1 MSKFAGGMLGLLAII
16 ALTTTPLTSHGAA
29 DDPPAVKAAAAG
41 SQDALRKTIAAA
53 AKEGEISYW
62 DAVIQPST
70 NNALADGFRKYYGL
84 SSDFKVSYSLSST
97 GALVTR
103 VDQEFNAG
111 RVTIDVVGIASLPWV
126 HEKVRAGHIMKYDSP
141 HYPAY
146 KVAMEKGL
154 GLDGYFAFNGAY
166 LFVPMW
172 SSDKLDF
179 KGNSYKDV
187 LGAVPPGRLTIGDA
201 SKSVTYLATYM
212 AHRDVLGIDFFKK
225 LAEMKPVLALRS
237 ELIANQLVTGQ
248 YQLAWSGMPTRAYQF
263 NQKGGK
269 LKFILPKEG
278 VVLLPQAQFI
288 TAKAPHPNAAKLWLD
303 FVLSEE
309 GQKIVVNGEALISGR
324 SGFKSPLPEYAP
336 PIDSLNVIKMD
347 WAKIST
353 ADMNKARAE
362 WVGMF
367 NP

>member
-1 MSKFAGGMLGLLAII
+1 MTGFIRRLVLAISI
-16 ALTTTPLTSHGAA
+16 VVAPLAA
-29 DDPPAVKAAAAG
+29 QAAAEDPPAVKAAPDAAK
-41 SQDALRKTIAAA
+41 DALRKTIAAA
-53 AKEGEISYW
+53 AKEGDISYW

-70 NNALADGFRKYYGL
+70 NNALAAGFRKYYGL
-84 SSDFKVSYSLSST
+84 PDSFKVSYSLSAT

-103 VDQEFNAG
+103 VDQEFGAD

-141 HYPAY
+141 QYPAF
-146 KVAMEKGL
+146 KAAFEKGL

-172 SSDKLDF
+172 STDRMDF
-179 KGNSYKDV
+179 KGTSYKDV
-187 LGAVPPGRLTIGDA
+187 LGAVPAGRMTIGDA

-212 AHRDVLGIDFFKK
+212 AHREVLGVDFFKK
-225 LAEMKPVLALRS
+225 LAEMKPILALRS

-248 YQLAWSGMPTRAYQF
+248 YQLTWSGMPTRAYQF

-288 TAKAPHPNAAKLWLD
+288 TAKAPHPNAAKLWVD

-309 GQKIVVNGEALISGR
+309 GQRIVVNGEAMISGR

-336 PIDSLNVIKMD
+336 PIDSLNVLKVD
-347 WAKIST
+347 WSKIST

-362 WVGMF
+362 WVGIF

>member
-1 MSKFAGGMLGLLAII
+1 MLSVIRYAVFAVVIGGVSPCAW
-16 ALTTTPLTSHGAA
+16 AA
-29 DDPPAVKAAAAG
+29 EDSAAVKAAPEA
-41 SQDALRKTIAAA
+41 SREALRKTIAAA
-53 AKEGEISYW
+53 TKEGDISYW

-70 NNALADGFRKYYGL
+70 NNALAAAFRKHYGL
-84 SSDFKVSYSLSST
+84 PESFKVSYSLSAT

-103 VDQEFNAG
+103 VDQELSAG

-126 HEKVRAGHIMKYDSP
+126 HEKVRGGHVMQYASP
-141 HYPAY
+141 EYPAY
-146 KVAMEKGL
+146 KAAFEKGL

-166 LFVPMW
+166 IFVPMW
-172 SSDKLDF
+172 STDRMDF
-179 KGNSYKDV
+179 KGTSYKDV
-187 LGAVPPGRLTIGDA
+187 LGAVPAGRITVGDVGA
-201 SKSVTYLATYM
+201 SVTYLATYM
-212 AHRDVLGIDFFKK
+212 AQRDVLGIDFFKK
-225 LAEMKPVLALRS
+225 LAAMKPVLALRS

-269 LKFILPKEG
+269 LKFLLPKEG

-288 TAKAPHPNAAKLWLD
+288 TSKAPHPNAAKLWLD

-309 GQKIVVNGEALISGR
+309 GQRIIVNGEAMISGR

-353 ADMNKARAE
+353 ADMNKARSE
-362 WVGMF
+362 WTEMF

>member
-1 MSKFAGGMLGLLAII
+1 MSRSAAIVWLAATI
-16 ALTTTPLTSHGAA
+16 AFTGAPLTAHAAA

-41 SQDALRKTIAAA
+41 SQEALRKTIAAA

-70 NNALADGFRKYYGL
+70 NNALVEEFRKYYGL
-84 SSDFKVSYSLSST
+84 PSSFKVNYSLSAT

-103 VDQEFNAG
+103 VDQELNAG

-126 HEKVRAGHIMKYDSP
+126 HEKVRAGHVMKYDSP

-146 KVAMEKGL
+146 KAAMEKGL

-166 LFVPMW
+166 IFVPMW
-172 SSDKLDF
+172 SSDKLEF

-187 LGAVPPGRLTIGDA
+187 LGAVQPGRLTVGDA

-212 AHRDVLGIDFFKK
+212 AHRDLLGVDFFKK

-269 LKFILPKEG
+269 LKFLLPKEG

-309 GQKIVVNGEALISGR
+309 GQKIIVNGEALISGR
-324 SGFKSPLPEYAP
+324 SGFKSPLPDYAP

-362 WVGMF
+362 WVGIF

>member
-1 MSKFAGGMLGLLAII
+1 MSRFGILGLAAI
-16 ALTTTPLTSHGAA
+16 ASVAFAPLPARAAA
-29 DDPPAVKAAAAG
+29 DDPPAVKAAADK
-41 SQDALRKTIAAA
+41 DALRKTIAAA
-53 AKEGEISYW
+53 AKEGELSYW

-70 NNALADGFRKYYGL
+70 NNALVEGFRKYYGL
-84 SSDFKVSYSLSST
+84 PAGFKVNYSLSAT

-103 VDQEFNAG
+103 VDQELSAG

-126 HEKVRAGHIMKYDSP
+126 HEKVRANHVMKYDSP
-141 HYPAY
+141 QYPAY
-146 KVAMEKGL
+146 KAAFDKGL

-166 LFVPMW
+166 IFVPMW
-172 SSDKLDF
+172 SSDKFDL
-179 KGNSYKDV
+179 KGSSYKDV
-187 LGAVPPGRLTIGDA
+187 LGAVQPGRLTIGDA

-212 AHRDVLGIDFFKK
+212 AHRDLLGLDFFKK

-248 YQLAWSGMPTRAYQF
+248 YQLTWSGMPTRAYQF

-269 LKFILPKEG
+269 LKFMLPKEG

-288 TAKAPHPNAAKLWLD
+288 TAKAPHPNAAKLWVD
-303 FVLSEE
+303 YVLSEE
-309 GQKIVVNGEALISGR
+309 GQSIIVNGEAMISGR
-324 SGFKSPLPEYAP
+324 SGFKSPLPDFAP

-362 WVGMF
+362 WVGIF

>member
-1 MSKFAGGMLGLLAII
+1 MSKLAAILGLAATLV
-16 ALTTTPLTSHGAA
+16 LTSAPLATYGA

-41 SQDALRKTIAAA
+41 AQDALRKTIAQA

-70 NNALADGFRKYYGL
+70 NNALAEGFRKYYGL
-84 SSDFKVSYSLSST
+84 PSSFKVNYSLSAT

-103 VDQEFNAG
+103 VDQEFGAG

-126 HEKVRAGHIMKYDSP
+126 HEKVRAGHVMKYDSP
-141 HYPAY
+141 QYPAY
-146 KVAMEKGL
+146 KAAMEKGL

-179 KGNSYKDV
+179 KSSSYKDV
-187 LGAVPPGRLTIGDA
+187 LGAVQPGRLTIGDA

-212 AHRDVLGIDFFKK
+212 AHRDVLGIDFFKE
-225 LAEMKPVLALRS
+225 LAAMKPVLALRS
-237 ELIANQLVTGQ
+237 ELIASQLVTGQ
-248 YQLAWSGMPTRAYQF
+248 YQLTWSGMPTRAYQF

-353 ADMNKARAE
+353 ADMSKARAE

>member
-1 MSKFAGGMLGLLAII
+1 MSSTRRIFCLAAGFALLSA
-16 ALTTTPLTSHGAA
+16 PLAARAAA
-29 DDPPAVKAAAAG
+29 DDPPAVKAAPAA

-53 AKEGEISYW
+53 AKEGDISYW
-62 DAVIQPST
+62 DAVIQPAT
-70 NNALADGFRKYYGL
+70 NNALAAAFRKHYGL
-84 SSDFKVSYSLSST
+84 PDGFKVSYSLSAT

-103 VDQEFNAG
+103 VDQEFGAG

-141 HYPAY
+141 QYPAY
-146 KVAMEKGL
+146 KSAFEKGL

-166 LFVPMW
+166 IFVPMW
-172 SSDKLDF
+172 STDKFDF
-179 KGNSYKDV
+179 KGASYKDV
-187 LGAVPPGRLTIGDA
+187 VGAVPAGRLTMGDA

-212 AHRDVLGIDFFKK
+212 AQREILGVDFFKK

-269 LKFILPKEG
+269 LKFVLPKEG

-309 GQKIVVNGEALISGR
+309 GQRIIVNGEAMISGR
-324 SGFKSPLPEYAP
+324 SGFKSPLPDYAP
-336 PIDSLNVIKMD
+336 PIDSLNVMKMD

>member
-1 MSKFAGGMLGLLAII
+1 MLRVTRSLLLAACMTMI
-16 ALTTTPLTSHGAA
+16 SHTAQAA
-29 DDPPAVKAAAAG
+29 EDPPAMKGRADAAREP
-41 SQDALRKTIAAA
+41 LRKTIAAA

-62 DAVIQPST
+62 DAVIQPTT
-70 NNALADGFRKYYGL
+70 NNALAAAFRRHYGL
-84 SSDFKVSYSLSST
+84 PDSFKVSYSLSAT

-103 VDQEFNAG
+103 VDQELSAG

-126 HEKVRAGHIMKYDSP
+126 HEKVRAGHVMQYNSP
-141 HYPAY
+141 EYPAY
-146 KVAMEKGL
+146 KAAFEKGL

-166 LFVPMW
+166 IFVPMW
-172 SSDKLDF
+172 STDRMEL
-179 KGNSYKDV
+179 KGTSYKDV
-187 LGAVPPGRLTIGDA
+187 LGAVPPGRLTVGDA
-201 SKSVTYLATYM
+201 GTSVTYLATYM
-212 AHRDVLGIDFFKK
+212 AQRDLLGVDFFKQ
-225 LAEMKPVLALRS
+225 LAAMKPVLALRS

-269 LKFILPKEG
+269 LKFLLPKEG

-309 GQKIVVNGEALISGR
+309 GQRIIVNGEAMISGR

-362 WVGMF
+362 WTSIF